1 LREAELASA
10 WVDPQ
15 NVKMTLAAEAHI
27 DEAPHSVAER
37 VLIVEDEPAAR
48 SGLEQLVKSWG
59 FVAESAGDGEEALQK
74 VTSFRPAIVITDMV
88 MPRMDGIQLLR
99 ALQQQG
105 ADATTLLLTAQGTV
119 ETAVEAMKE
128 GAYDYLTKPV
138 DIQRLKILLD
148 KIVERLETLRE
159 VKALRRQLREHGT
172 FGSIIGNSPEMR
184 KIYQVIEQAAPT
196 NASVLITGESGT
208 GKELVAQ
215 TIHQLSPRAT
225 FPFVAI
231 NCAAIPETLL
241 ESEIFGHEKGA
252 FTGAADR
259 RQGCFELADRG
270 TLFLD
275 EIGEMTPATQV
286 KLLRVLQERK
296 FRRLGG
302 RTEQTVDV
310 RILAATNVEPA
321 EAVKQGKLREDLY
334 YRLNVFSF
342 RLPTLRERKDDL
354 PLLVQSFINEFNSRN
369 QKAIAGVD
377 QQAMRILEHYNWP
390 GNVRELRN
398 VIERATILSPGPFIE
413 AKHLP
418 PVLAAE
424 PEPQHQPQLA
434 LAPGTTVE
442 EAERRL
448 IMMTLEHTRDNK
460 TRAAEILG
468 ISLKTLH
475 NKRNKLR
482 LRPKK
487 TE

>member
-1 LREAELASA
+1 MIPTSASTE
-10 WVDPQ
+10 VVEVEPK
-15 NVKMTLAAEAHI
+15 VT
-27 DEAPHSVAER
+27 SER
-37 VLIVEDEPAAR
+37 VLIVEDDPAAR
-48 SGLEQLVKSWG
+48 NGLEQLVKSWG
-59 FVAESAGDGEEALQK
+59 FIAESAGDGEEALEK
-74 VTSFRPAIVITDMV
+74 VTTFRPAIVITDMV
-88 MPRMDGIQLLR
+88 MPRMDGLALLR
-99 ALQQQG
+99 ALPQQG
-105 ADATTLLLTAQGTV
+105 ADVTTLLLTAQGTV

-148 KIVERLETLRE
+148 KIVERLETMRE

-172 FGSIIGNSPEMR
+172 FGSLIGNSPEMR
-184 KIYQVIEQAAPT
+184 KIYQIIELAAPT
-196 NASVLITGESGT
+196 SASVLITGESGT

-215 TIHQLSPRAT
+215 TIHQLSPRAG
-225 FPFVAI
+225 FPFIAI

-302 RTEQTVDV
+302 RTEQSVDV
-310 RILAATNVEPA
+310 RVIAATNVDPA
-321 EAVKQGKLREDLY
+321 EAVAKGKLREDLY
-334 YRLNVFSF
+334 YRLNVFAF
-342 RLPTLRERKDDL
+342 GLPTLRERKEDL
-354 PLLVQSFINEFNSRN
+354 PLLVQAFINEFNARN
-369 QKAIAGVD
+369 QKSIAGVD
-377 QQAMRILEHYNWP
+377 QQAMRMLEHYAWP

-398 VIERATILSPGPFIE
+398 VIERATILATGPFIE
-413 AKHLP
+413 VKHMP
-418 PVLAAE
+418 PVLAEE
-424 PEPQHQPQLA
+424 PPVEQQPQLA
-434 LAPGTTVE
+434 LSPGTTVE

-448 IMMTLEHTRDNK
+448 IMMTLAHTRDNK

-475 NKRNKLR
+475 NKLNKLR

-487 TE
+487 SE

>member
-1 LREAELASA
+1 MSVTGEPVATA
-10 WVDPQ
+10 VDS
-15 NVKMTLAAEAHI
+15 TAA
-27 DEAPHSVAER
+27 VAER
-37 VLIVEDEPAAR
+37 VLIVEDDSAAR
-48 SGLEQLVKSWG
+48 VGLEQLVKNWG
-59 FVAESAGDGEEALQK
+59 FIAEAAADGEEALEK
-74 VTSFRPAIVITDMV
+74 VTTFRPAIVITDLV
-88 MPRMDGIQLLR
+88 MPRMDGLALLR

-105 ADATTLLLTAQGTV
+105 ADVTTVLLTAQGTV

-128 GAYDYLTKPV
+128 GAYDYLTKPI
-138 DIQRLKILLD
+138 DLQRFKILLD
-148 KIVERLETLRE
+148 KILERLETMRE
-159 VKALRRQLREHGT
+159 VKVLRRQLRESGT
-172 FGSIIGNSPEMR
+172 FGSLIGNSPEMR
-184 KIYQVIEQAAPT
+184 KIYSVIEQAAPT
-196 NASVLITGESGT
+196 SASVLITGESGT

-215 TIHQLSPRAT
+215 TIHHLSPRAS

-286 KLLRVLQERK
+286 KLLRVLQERR

-302 RTEQTVDV
+302 RMEQSVDV
-310 RILAATNVEPA
+310 RMIAATNVDPQ
-321 EAVKQGKLREDLY
+321 EAVKQGKLREDLF

-342 RLPTLRERKDDL
+342 RLPPLRERKEDL
-354 PLLVQSFINEFNSRN
+354 PLLTQAFINEFNQRN
-369 QKAIAGVD
+369 QKSIAGVD
-377 QQAMRILEHYNWP
+377 QQTMRMIEHYGWP

-398 VIERATILSPGPFIE
+398 VIERATILSAGPFIE

-418 PVLAAE
+418 PSLAEE
-424 PEPQHQPQLA
+424 PPPQHQPQVA
-434 LAPGTTVE
+434 LAPGITVE

-475 NKRNKLR
+475 NKLNKLR

>member
-1 LREAELASA
+1 MSA
-10 WVDPQ
+10 
-15 NVKMTLAAEAHI
+15 TESTATTI
-27 DEAPHSVAER
+27 DSAPAVAER
-37 VLIVEDEPAAR
+37 VLIVEDDAAAR
-48 SGLEQLVKSWG
+48 MGLEQLVKSWG
-59 FVAESAGDGEEALQK
+59 FIAEAAADGEEALEK
-74 VTSFRPAIVITDMV
+74 VTSFRPAIVITDLV
-88 MPRMDGIQLLR
+88 MPRIDGLALLR

-105 ADATTLLLTAQGTV
+105 ADVTTLLLTAQGTV

-128 GAYDYLTKPV
+128 GAYDYLTKPI
-138 DIQRLKILLD
+138 DLQRLKILLD
-148 KIVERLETLRE
+148 KIVERLETMRE
-159 VKALRRQLREHGT
+159 VKSLRRQLRESGT
-172 FGSIIGNSPEMR
+172 FGSLIGNSPEMR
-184 KIYQVIEQAAPT
+184 KIYSVVEQAAPT
-196 NASVLITGESGT
+196 GASVLITGESGT
-208 GKELVAQ
+208 GKELIAQ
-215 TIHQLSPRAT
+215 TIHHLSPRAS
-225 FPFVAI
+225 FPFVGI

-302 RTEQTVDV
+302 RIEQSVDV
-310 RILAATNVEPA
+310 RVIAATNIDPQ
-321 EAVKQGKLREDLY
+321 EAVKQSKLREDLF

-342 RLPTLRERKDDL
+342 RLPPLRERKEDL
-354 PLLVQSFINEFNSRN
+354 ALLTQSFINEFNQRN
-369 QKAIAGVD
+369 QKSIIGVD
-377 QQAMRILEHYNWP
+377 QQTMRMIEHYAWP

-413 AKHLP
+413 PKHLP
-418 PVLAAE
+418 PSLAEE
-424 PEPQHQPQLA
+424 PPPQHQPQVA
-434 LAPGTTVE
+434 LAPGITVE

-448 IMMTLEHTRDNK
+448 ILMTLEHTRDNK

-475 NKRNKLR
+475 NKLNKLR

>member
-1 LREAELASA
+1 M
-10 WVDPQ
+10 
-15 NVKMTLAAEAHI
+15 NVRAAGDMAVPV
-27 DEAPHSVAER
+27 DEAPRVIQER
-37 VLIVEDEPAAR
+37 VLIVEDDAAAR
-48 SGLEQLVKSWG
+48 AGLEQLVKAWG
-59 FVAESAGDGEEALQK
+59 FIAESAADGEEALEK

-88 MPRMDGIQLLR
+88 MPRMDGLALLR

-105 ADATTLLLTAQGTV
+105 ADVTTLLLTAQGTV

-138 DIQRLKILLD
+138 DLKRLKILLD
-148 KIVERLETLRE
+148 KIVERLETVRE

-172 FGSIIGNSPEMR
+172 FGPLIGSAPEMR
-184 KIYQVIEQAAPT
+184 KLYQIIEQAAPT
-196 NASVLITGESGT
+196 SASVLIMGESGT

-215 TIHQLSPRAT
+215 TIHQLSPRAA

-259 RQGCFELADRG
+259 RAGCFELADHG

-275 EIGEMTPATQV
+275 EIGEITPATQV
-286 KLLRVLQERK
+286 KLLRVLQERT

-302 RTEQTVDV
+302 RQEQSVDV
-310 RILAATNVEPA
+310 RVIAATNIDPA
-321 EAVKQGKLREDLY
+321 EAVQKGRLREDLY
-334 YRLNVFSF
+334 YRLNVFAMK
-342 RLPTLRERKDDL
+342 LPTLRDRKDDL
-354 PLLVQSFINEFNSRN
+354 PLLIQSFINEFNGRN
-369 QKAIAGVD
+369 QRSIAGVD
-377 QQAMRILEHYNWP
+377 HEAMRLLEHYQWP

-398 VIERATILSPGPFIE
+398 VIERATILAPGPFIE
-413 AKHLP
+413 AAHLP
-418 PVLAAE
+418 PVVTHE
-424 PEPQHQPQLA
+424 PGPEPQAQVA
-434 LAPGTTVE
+434 LGPGTTVE

-475 NKRNKLR
+475 NKLNKLR

>member
-1 LREAELASA
+1 
-10 WVDPQ
+10 
-15 NVKMTLAAEAHI
+15 MTLLGETATVPNA
-27 DEAPHSVAER
+27 VAER
-37 VLIVEDEPAAR
+37 VLIVEDDNAAR
-48 SGLEQLVKSWG
+48 MGLEQLVRSWG
-59 FVAESAGDGEEALQK
+59 FLAESAGDGEEALEK
-74 VTSFRPAIVITDMV
+74 VTSFRPAIVISDLV
-88 MPRMDGIQLLR
+88 MPRLDGLGLLR
-99 ALQQQG
+99 SLQAQG
-105 ADATTLLLTAQGTV
+105 ADVTTLLLTAQGTV

-159 VKALRRQLREHGT
+159 VKALRRQLREHGA
-172 FGSIIGNSPEMR
+172 FGTMIGNSPEMR
-184 KIYQVIEQAAPT
+184 KIYSVIEQAAPT
-196 NASVLITGESGT
+196 SASVLITGESGT

-215 TIHQLSPRAT
+215 TIHQLSPRSA

-286 KLLRVLQERK
+286 KLLRVLQERR

-310 RILAATNVEPA
+310 RVIAATNVDPI
-321 EAVKQGKLREDLY
+321 EAVAKGKLREDLF
-334 YRLNVFSF
+334 YRLNVFALT
-342 RLPTLRERKDDL
+342 LPPLRDRKEDL
-354 PLLVQSFINEFNSRN
+354 PLLIQAFVTEFNTRN

-377 QQAMRILEHYNWP
+377 QQAMRMLEAYNWP

-398 VIERATILSPGPFIE
+398 VIERATILASGPFIE
-413 AKHLP
+413 ARHLP
-418 PVLAAE
+418 PSLLNE
-424 PEPQHQPQLA
+424 PLPQHQPQVA

-475 NKRNKLR
+475 NKLNKLR

-487 TE
+487 DAQ

>member
-1 LREAELASA
+1 MSVTESTATAVDSASA
-10 WVDPQ
+10 
-15 NVKMTLAAEAHI
+15 
-27 DEAPHSVAER
+27 VAER
-37 VLIVEDEPAAR
+37 VLIVEDDSAAR
-48 SGLEQLVKSWG
+48 MGLEQLVKSWG
-59 FVAESAGDGEEALQK
+59 FIADSAADGEEALEK
-74 VTSFRPAIVITDMV
+74 VTSFRPAIVITDLV
-88 MPRMDGIQLLR
+88 MPRMDGLALLR

-105 ADATTLLLTAQGTV
+105 ADVTTLLLTAQGTV

-128 GAYDYLTKPV
+128 GAYDYLTKPI
-138 DIQRLKILLD
+138 DLQRLKILLD
-148 KIVERLETLRE
+148 KIVERLETMRE
-159 VKALRRQLREHGT
+159 VKSLRRQLRESGT
-172 FGSIIGNSPEMR
+172 FGSLIGNSPEMR
-184 KIYQVIEQAAPT
+184 KIYSVVEQAAPT
-196 NASVLITGESGT
+196 GASVLITGESGT
-208 GKELVAQ
+208 GKELIAQ
-215 TIHQLSPRAT
+215 TIHHLSPRAS
-225 FPFVAI
+225 FPFVGI

-302 RTEQTVDV
+302 RIEQSVDV
-310 RILAATNVEPA
+310 RVIAATNIDPQ
-321 EAVKQGKLREDLY
+321 EAVKQSKLREDLF

-342 RLPTLRERKDDL
+342 RLPPLRERKEDL
-354 PLLVQSFINEFNSRN
+354 ALLTQSFINEFNQRN
-369 QKAIAGVD
+369 QKSIIGVD
-377 QQAMRILEHYNWP
+377 QQTMRMIEHYAWP

-413 AKHLP
+413 PKHLP
-418 PVLAAE
+418 PSLAEE
-424 PEPQHQPQLA
+424 PAPQHQPQVA
-434 LAPGTTVE
+434 LAPGITVE

-448 IMMTLEHTRDNK
+448 ILMTLEHTRDNK

-475 NKRNKLR
+475 NKLNKLR

>member
-1 LREAELASA
+1 MSFATDGVMPADTSDA
-10 WVDPQ
+10 QV
-15 NVKMTLAAEAHI
+15 V
-27 DEAPHSVAER
+27 SER
-37 VLIVEDEPAAR
+37 VLIVEDDPAAR
-48 SGLEQLVKSWG
+48 VGLEQLVKSWG
-59 FVAESAGDGEEALQK
+59 FVADSATDGEDALEK
-74 VTSFRPAIVITDMV
+74 VTTFRPSIVISDLV
-88 MPRMDGIQLLR
+88 MPRMDGLTLLR
-99 ALQQQG
+99 ALHSQG
-105 ADATTLLLTAQGTV
+105 ADVTTLLLTAQGTV

-148 KIVERLETLRE
+148 KIVERQETLRE

-172 FGSIIGNSPEMR
+172 FGPMIGNSPEMR
-184 KIYQVIEQAAPT
+184 KIYQVVEQAAPT
-196 NASVLITGESGT
+196 SASVLITGESGT

-215 TIHQLSPRAT
+215 TIHQLSPRAS

-275 EIGEMTPATQV
+275 EIGEMTPTTQV
-286 KLLRVLQERK
+286 KLLRVLQERR

-302 RTEQTVDV
+302 RNEQSVDV
-310 RILAATNVEPA
+310 RVIAATNIDPV
-321 EAVKQGKLREDLY
+321 EAVQKGKLREDLY
-334 YRLNVFSF
+334 YRLNVFAMM
-342 RLPTLRERKDDL
+342 LPPLRDRRQDL
-354 PLLVQSFINEFNSRN
+354 PLLVQSFLNEFNQRN

-377 QQAMRILEHYNWP
+377 QQVMRILEQYNWP

-398 VIERATILSPGPFIE
+398 VIERATILAPGPFIE
-413 AKHLP
+413 SRHLP
-418 PVLAAE
+418 PMMSDE
-424 PEPQHQPQLA
+424 PPVQHQPQVA

-448 IMMTLEHTRDNK
+448 IMMTLAHTRDNK

-475 NKRNKLR
+475 NKLNKLR
-482 LRPKK
+482 LRPRRDDA
-487 TE
+487 TQG

>member
-1 LREAELASA
+1 MTIAGDSA
-10 WVDPQ
+10 VPAVDGSKA
-15 NVKMTLAAEAHI
+15 V
-27 DEAPHSVAER
+27 SER
-37 VLIVEDEPAAR
+37 VLIVEDDSAAR
-48 SGLEQLVKSWG
+48 AGLEQLITSWG
-59 FVAESAGDGEEALQK
+59 FIAESASDGEEALEK
-74 VTSFRPAIVITDMV
+74 VTTFRPAIVITDLI
-88 MPRMDGIQLLR
+88 MPRMDGLALLR

-105 ADATTLLLTAQGTV
+105 ADVTTLLVTAQGTV

-128 GAYDYLTKPV
+128 GAYDYITKPI
-138 DIQRLKILLD
+138 DLQRLRVLLG

-159 VKALRRQLREHGT
+159 VKALRRQLREHGA
-172 FGSIIGNSPEMR
+172 FGSLIGNSAEMR

-196 NASVLITGESGT
+196 SASVLITGESGT

-215 TIHQLSPRAT
+215 TIHQLSPRAG

-252 FTGAADR
+252 FTGAAER

-286 KLLRVLQERK
+286 KLLRVLQERT

-302 RTEQTVDV
+302 RNEQSVDV
-310 RILAATNVEPA
+310 RVIAATNLDPL
-321 EAVKQGKLREDLY
+321 EAVQKGKLREDLY
-334 YRLNVFSF
+334 YRLNVFALQ
-342 RLPTLRERKDDL
+342 LPPLRERKDDL
-354 PLLVQSFINEFNSRN
+354 GLLIQAFITEFNQRN
-369 QKAIAGVD
+369 QKSIAGVEHA
-377 QQAMRILEHYNWP
+377 AMRMLQAYGWP

-398 VIERATILSPGPFIE
+398 VIERATILAPGPFIE

-418 PVLAAE
+418 PVVTNE
-424 PEPQHQPQLA
+424 PAPVIQPQVA
-434 LAPGTTVE
+434 LAPGITVE

-475 NKRNKLR
+475 NKLNKLR

-487 TE
+487 TEHP

>member
-1 LREAELASA
+1 VSTGIVVNGGETAAATDSS
-10 WVDPQ
+10 
-15 NVKMTLAAEAHI
+15 NVV
-27 DEAPHSVAER
+27 SER
-37 VLIVEDEPAAR
+37 VLIVEDDRAAR
-48 SGLEQLVKSWG
+48 EGLEQLVKSWG
-59 FVAESAGDGEEALQK
+59 FVAESAGDGEEALER
-74 VTSFRPAIVITDMV
+74 VTSFRPAIVITDLV
-88 MPRMDGIQLLR
+88 MPRMDGLDLLR

-105 ADATTLLLTAQGTV
+105 ADVTTLLLTAQGTV

-138 DIQRLKILLD
+138 DLQRLKILLD
-148 KIVERLETLRE
+148 KIVERQETRRE
-159 VKALRRQLREHGT
+159 VKSLRRQLREHGA
-172 FGSIIGNSPEMR
+172 FGPMIGNAPEMR
-184 KIYQVIEQAAPT
+184 KIYQVVEQAAPT
-196 NASVLITGESGT
+196 SASVLITGESGT

-286 KLLRVLQERK
+286 KLLRVLQERT

-302 RTEQTVDV
+302 RGEQSVDV
-310 RILAATNVEPA
+310 RVIAATNVEPL
-321 EAVKQGKLREDLY
+321 EAVGKGKLREDLY
-334 YRLNVFSF
+334 YRLNVFAL
-342 RLPTLRERKDDL
+342 RLPPLRERKEDL
-354 PLLVQSFINEFNSRN
+354 PLLIQSFIKEFNQRN
-369 QKAIAGVD
+369 QKAIDGPDA
-377 QQAMRILEHYNWP
+377 QAMRMLEHYAWP

-398 VIERATILSPGPFIE
+398 VIERATILSTGLFIE
-413 AKHLP
+413 PKHLP
-418 PVLAAE
+418 PVLGEE
-424 PEPQHQPQLA
+424 PAVQHQPQVA
-434 LAPGTTVE
+434 LGPGTTVE

-448 IMMTLEHTRDNK
+448 ILMTLEHTRDNK

-475 NKRNKLR
+475 NKLNKLR

-487 TE
+487 TD